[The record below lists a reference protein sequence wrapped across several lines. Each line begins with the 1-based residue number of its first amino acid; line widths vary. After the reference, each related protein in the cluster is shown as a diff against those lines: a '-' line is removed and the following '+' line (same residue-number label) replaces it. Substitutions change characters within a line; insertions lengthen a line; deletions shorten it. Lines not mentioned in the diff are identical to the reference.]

1 MKIGAG
7 VQAPEAQAAANAHG
21 LVVVEGDCPSV
32 GIAGGYIQGGGASP
46 LGSKFGLAV
55 DQALEWEVVTAPGE
69 LLIANQSQN
78 EDLYWALSGG
88 GGGTYGMVLSVTVRL
103 HPNMPVASATLT
115 FIESSDAYWDIVQT
129 FLLILPAIE
138 AAGVSVYWQAIPGN
152 MFRMPQLYFP
162 DGTTQKLEELLQ
174 PTLKA
179 LDRSGTQYDFST
191 TLFPTF
197 QDSFKTLVPETDVYE
212 INLGGRI
219 IPRSLVA
226 SNDAAASLTSAI
238 KTIVS
243 NGGVLSGVSMDV
255 SRPPTSP
262 NSAHPAWRDSL
273 FLAFITT
280 MYDRRNMTA
289 NLIQQ
294 RTVTNVL
301 VPALDKLTT
310 SGAAYLNEA
319 DFNEP
324 NWQQVF
330 YGENY
335 AKLSA
340 IKKKYDPNDLF
351 WAPTAVGSET
361 WEVAADGRLCKAGK

>member
-1 MKIGAG
+1 M
-7 VQAPEAQAAANAHG
+7 AN
-21 LVVVEGDCPSV
+21 EM
-32 GIAGGYIQGGGASP
+32 
-46 LGSKFGLAV
+46 LA
-55 DQALEWEVVTAPGE
+55 
-69 LLIANQSQN
+69 
-78 EDLYWALSGG
+78 
-88 GGGTYGMVLSVTVRL
+88 
-103 HPNMPVASATLT
+103 
-115 FIESSDAYWDIVQT
+115 
-129 FLLILPAIE
+129 
-138 AAGVSVYWQAIPGN
+138 
-152 MFRMPQLYFP
+152 
-162 DGTTQKLEELLQ
+162 
-174 PTLKA
+174 
-179 LDRSGTQYDFST
+179 DFST

>member
-179 LDRSGTQYDFST
+179 LDRSGTQY
-191 TLFPTF
+191 
-197 QDSFKTLVPETDVYE
+197 
-212 INLGGRI
+212 GRY
-219 IPRSLVA
+219 RKSYRF
-226 SNDAAASLTSAI
+226 
-238 KTIVS
+238 
-243 NGGVLSGVSMDV
+243 LSHG
-255 SRPPTSP
+255 
-262 NSAHPAWRDSL
+262 
-273 FLAFITT
+273 
-280 MYDRRNMTA
+280 
-289 NLIQQ
+289 
-294 RTVTNVL
+294 
-301 VPALDKLTT
+301 
-310 SGAAYLNEA
+310 
-319 DFNEP
+319 
-324 NWQQVF
+324 
-330 YGENY
+330 
-335 AKLSA
+335 
-340 IKKKYDPNDLF
+340 
-351 WAPTAVGSET
+351 
-361 WEVAADGRLCKAGK
+361 